1 VTIFDYLKDILVTK
15 KGDLVLDEYTPFL
28 VNRWLSFINPTVAG
42 TLNHFNT
49 KAFLENKELHYK
61 TMLSLFPKTKTI
73 PKITYLKKVKEQKT
87 ESNEYKDASENMLS
101 YNLELSKREIR
112 NLQSLVNELS

>member
-1 VTIFDYLKDILVTK
+1 MTIFDYLKDILVTK

-28 VNRWLSFINPTVAG
+28 VNRWLSFINPTVAE

-49 KAFLENKELHYK
+49 KVFLENKELHYK
-61 TMLSLFPKTKTI
+61 TMLSLFPRTKTV
-73 PKITYLKKVKEQKT
+73 PKITYLKKVKEQKNESSDYKNIT
-87 ESNEYKDASENMLS
+87 ENVLS

-112 NLQSLVNELS
+112 DLQILSNVLS